1 MNHLFLGAFV
11 HCKSFDD
18 LEIVENGFIAVRNG
32 KIIAAG
38 SRENVPSEYV
48 TSLPITELSR
58 TQFLLPGF
66 IDCHI
71 HAPQYPNL
79 GLGLDMPLLQW
90 LQTYTFPV
98 ESTYNIDSFARHV
111 YNRVVHRTLSC
122 GTTLAAYFATN
133 HKSSSLILAEEAAA
147 QGQRALI
154 GKVCSDS
161 SSPDYYIEKTDESL
175 RDTEQF
181 ITAILGLNNALVKPI
196 VTPRF
201 ALSCSTEL
209 LSGLAKLAAKYD
221 LHIQSHI
228 SENVDEV
235 AAVES
240 IFKKSYASVYN
251 DTKLLTPKCVMAHG
265 VHLSDAEL
273 RIFSETQAAIA
284 HCPTSN
290 TKLRSGFCDVRR
302 LLGANVKV
310 GLGTD
315 VSGGH
320 SASMLMAIQDALNV
334 SHSLNFVKKQKIVG
348 TGQIA
353 EADEPQNK
361 HYEPLEY
368 KHALYL
374 ATLGGSEALAMSDV
388 CGNFMVGKDFDA
400 LLVDASVVPIDFFDI
415 PKTPVTEA
423 TKTQSHVEKILQKF
437 LYSGDDRNIVKV
449 FIAGKQVKQ

>member
-1 MNHLFLGAFV
+1 MGAFV
-11 HCKSFDD
+11 HCKSFDE
-18 LEIVENGFIAVRNG
+18 LEIVDDGFVAVRNG
-32 KIIAAG
+32 KIIAIGAG
-38 SRENVPSEYV
+38 ANVPDELV
-48 TSLPITELSR
+48 ASLPATRL
-58 TQFLLPGF
+58 TKQQFLLPGF
-66 IDCHI
+66 VDCHI

-79 GLGLDMPLLQW
+79 GLGLDMPLLDW
-90 LQTYTFPV
+90 LRTYTFPV
-98 ESTYNIDSFARHV
+98 ESTYDNAAFARHV

-133 HKSSSLILAEEAAA
+133 HKASSLILAEEAAA

-161 SSPDYYIEKTDESL
+161 ASPDYYIETTDESL
-175 RDTEQF
+175 RETEHF
-181 ITAILGLNNALVKPI
+181 ITAILGLGNALVRPI

-201 ALSCSTEL
+201 ALSCSAEL
-209 LSGLAKLAAKYD
+209 LSGLAALAAKYD

-235 AAVES
+235 AAVEG

-273 RIFSETQAAIA
+273 QIFRETGAAVA

-290 TKLRSGFCDVRR
+290 TKLRSGLCDVRR
-302 LLGANVKV
+302 LLGARVKV

-320 SASMLMAIQDALNV
+320 SASMLLAIQDALNV
-334 SHSLNFVKKQKIVG
+334 SHSLNFVKKQTIVG
-348 TGQIA
+348 TGRIA
-353 EADEPQNK
+353 EAQEPHNK
-361 HYEPLEY
+361 TYEPLAF

-374 ATLGGSEALAMSDV
+374 ATLGGSEALAMNDV
-388 CGNFMVGKDFDA
+388 CGNFVVGKDFDA
-400 LLVDASVVPIDFFDI
+400 LLVDASVVPIDHFDI
-415 PKTPVTEA
+415 PKTPATEA
-423 TKTQSHVEKILQKF
+423 LNARSHVEKMLQKF
-437 LYSGDDRNIVKV
+437 LYSGDDRNIVRV
-449 FIAGKQVKQ
+449 FVAGKQVKH